1 MSITRSPYW
10 YLLASIHVV
19 MIKNWN
25 SGTLPV
31 KRNILTIIIAL
42 EHAQCNKFTA
52 VCLMKLSQ
60 WSEANNNICSE
71 PNLSNKIET
80 SLPGIYM
87 YVFYHMF
94 LRVSTT
100 RQSQH
105 ILSKNQM
112 SETVFFP
119 ICANDKALDHP
130 SMGSTSQPKFLV
142 TALLFGLCFLSLARL
157 NSSQFTATCY
167 QGHFLLN
174 CWLWHPISHPDRTQN
189 SGRTWICKFA
199 TSSSKPYY
207 INPWLQRVFRNPGC
221 PWWPCLYTSLCTS
234 HGRSLRVNWLW
245 QRKHSQGAIE
255 APFW

>member
-71 PNLSNKIET
+71 PNLSNKIEA

-112 SETVFFP
+112 SETVFFSYLCKWQSSWSP
-119 ICANDKALDHP
+119 FYGFHQPTKIP
-130 SMGSTSQPKFLV
+130 SYSPTLWFVFL
-142 TALLFGLCFLSLARL
+142 
-157 NSSQFTATCY
+157 
-167 QGHFLLN
+167 
-174 CWLWHPISHPDRTQN
+174 I
-189 SGRTWICKFA
+189 
-199 TSSSKPYY
+199 SSSTKQFP
-207 INPWLQRVFRNPGC
+207 IHSHMLPGTF
-221 PWWPCLYTSLCTS
+221 L
-234 HGRSLRVNWLW
+234 
-245 QRKHSQGAIE
+245 A
-255 APFW
+255 